1 MNNIEKFLVPAGKK
15 VSLYD
20 FDPDYTG
27 NYNKKEEAKEVLTE
41 NISKLSKLQDV
52 LYASNTFALLI
63 TLQAIDAAG
72 KDGMIKHIMSG
83 VNPQGCQV
91 YSFKSPSAEELDH
104 DYMWRCL
111 KVLPEKGKIGIFNR
125 SYYEEVLVVKVHKE
139 LLEKQ
144 NIPKEKKHDKLWEE
158 RYEDINNIEKYFRR
172 NGIINLKFF
181 LYISKDEQKSRFLKR
196 INTPEKNWKFSI
208 SDLKERNYWDD
219 YMKAF
224 EDMLNNTS
232 TKHAPWYI
240 VPANNKWFSR
250 AVVSEIIVSTLESLN
265 LKYPEVSKEHKKE
278 LLEAKRILET
288 EK

>member
-27 NYNKKEEAKEVLTE
+27 NYNKKAEAKEVLTE

-144 NIPKEKKHDKLWEE
+144 NIPKEKKHEKLWEE

>member
-1 MNNIEKFLVPAGKK
+1 MNIDKFLVPPGKK
-15 VSLYD
+15 INLKDY
-20 FDPDYTG
+20 DPDYTG
-27 NYNKKEEAKEVLTE
+27 DYNKKEEAKEILTS
-41 NISKLSKLQDV
+41 NIAKLSALQDI
-52 LYASNTFALLI
+52 LYASNSYALLI

-91 YSFKSPSAEELDH
+91 YSFKSPSVEELDH

-139 LLEKQ
+139 ILDKQ
-144 NIPKEKKHDKLWEE
+144 NIPEEKKKGKLWEE
-158 RYEDINNIEKYFRR
+158 RYEDINNIEKYFHR

-181 LYISKDEQKSRFLKR
+181 LNISKEEQKLRFLKR
-196 INTPEKNWKFSI
+196 INTPEKNWKFSM
-208 SDLKERNYWDD
+208 SDLKERNYWKE
-219 YMKAF
+219 YMNAF

-232 TKHAPWYI
+232 SKHTPWYV

-250 AVVSEIIVSTLESLN
+250 AVVSEIIVKTLESLN
-265 LKYPEVSKEHKKE
+265 LKYPEVSEEHKKD
-278 LLEAKRILET
+278 LMEARRILES

>member
-1 MNNIEKFLVPAGKK
+1 MNIEKFIVPPGKK
-15 VSLYD
+15 INLKDYK
-20 FDPDYTG
+20 PDYTG
-27 NYNKKEEAKEVLTE
+27 NYKNKEEAIEKLES
-41 NISKLSKLQDV
+41 NIIKLSRLQDV
-52 LYASNTFALLI
+52 LYASNTYALLI

-91 YSFKSPSAEELDH
+91 YSFKSPSHEELDH

-111 KVLPEKGKIGIFNR
+111 KVLPQKGNIGIFNR

-144 NIPKEKKHDKLWEE
+144 NIPKIKNYEKLWEE
-158 RYEDINNIEKYFRR
+158 RYEDINNIEKYLHR

-181 LYISKDEQKSRFLKR
+181 LNISKEEQKLRFLKR

-208 SDLKERNYWDD
+208 SDLNERNYWDD

-232 TKHAPWYI
+232 TKYSPWYI
-240 VPANNKWFSR
+240 IPSNNKWFSR
-250 AVVSEIIVSTLESLN
+250 MVVSEIIVSTLESLD
-265 LKYPEVSKEHKKE
+265 LKYPEITDEHKKE
-278 LLEAKRILET
+278 LLKAKSILES

>member
-1 MNNIEKFLVPAGKK
+1 MNIDKFK
-15 VSLYD
+15 VSAEKKINLKDY
-20 FDPDYTG
+20 DPDYTG
-27 NYNKKEEAKEVLTE
+27 DFHKKEEAKEILSE
-41 NISKLSKLQDV
+41 NILKLSKLQDI
-52 LYASNTFALLI
+52 LYASNTYALLI

-83 VNPQGCQV
+83 INPQGCQV

-111 KVLPEKGKIGIFNR
+111 KLLPEKGKIGIFNR

-144 NIPKEKKHDKLWEE
+144 NIPKEKINGKLWEE
-158 RYEDINNIEKYFRR
+158 RYEDINNIEKYFHR
-172 NGIINLKFF
+172 NRIVNLKLF
-181 LYISKDEQKSRFLKR
+181 LNISKEEQKLRFLKR
-196 INTPEKNWKFSI
+196 INTPEKNWKFSL

-219 YMKAF
+219 YIKAF

-232 TKHAPWYI
+232 TKHSPWYI
-240 VPANNKWFSR
+240 VPANNKWYSR
-250 AVVSEIIVSTLESLN
+250 AVVSEIVVSTLESLN
-265 LKYPEVSKEHKKE
+265 LKYPEVSDEHKKE
-278 LLEAKRILET
+278 LLEAKRILES

>member
-1 MNNIEKFLVPAGKK
+1 MNIDKFK
-15 VSLYD
+15 VSAEKKINLKDY
-20 FDPDYTG
+20 DPDYTG
-27 NYNKKEEAKEVLTE
+27 DFHKKEEAKEILSE
-41 NISKLSKLQDV
+41 NILKLSKLQDI
-52 LYASNTFALLI
+52 LYASNTYALLI

-83 VNPQGCQV
+83 INPQGCQV

-111 KVLPEKGKIGIFNR
+111 KLLPEKGKIGIFNR

-144 NIPKEKKHDKLWEE
+144 NIPKEKITGKLWEE
-158 RYEDINNIEKYFRR
+158 RYEDINNIEKYFHR
-172 NGIINLKFF
+172 NRIVNLKLF
-181 LYISKDEQKSRFLKR
+181 LNISKEEQKLRFLKR
-196 INTPEKNWKFSI
+196 INTPEKNWKFSL

-219 YMKAF
+219 YIKAF

-232 TKHAPWYI
+232 TKHSPWYI
-240 VPANNKWFSR
+240 VPANNKWYSR
-250 AVVSEIIVSTLESLN
+250 AVVSEIVVSTLESLN
-265 LKYPEVSKEHKKE
+265 LKYPEVSDEHKKE
-278 LLEAKRILET
+278 LLEAKRILES

>member
-1 MNNIEKFLVPAGKK
+1 MNIDKFK
-15 VSLYD
+15 VSAEKKINLKDY
-20 FDPDYTG
+20 DPDYTG
-27 NYNKKEEAKEVLTE
+27 DFHKKEEAKEILSE
-41 NISKLSKLQDV
+41 NILKLSKLQDI
-52 LYASNTFALLI
+52 LYASNTYALLI

-83 VNPQGCQV
+83 INPQGCQV

-111 KVLPEKGKIGIFNR
+111 KLLPEKGKIGIFNR

-144 NIPKEKKHDKLWEE
+144 NIPKEKINGKLWEE
-158 RYEDINNIEKYFRR
+158 RYEDINNIEKYFHR
-172 NGIINLKFF
+172 NRIVYLKLF
-181 LYISKDEQKSRFLKR
+181 LNISKEEQKLRFLKR
-196 INTPEKNWKFSI
+196 INTPEKNWKFSL

-219 YMKAF
+219 YIKAF

-232 TKHAPWYI
+232 TKHSPWYI
-240 VPANNKWFSR
+240 VPANNKWYSR
-250 AVVSEIIVSTLESLN
+250 AVVSEIVVSTLESLN
-265 LKYPEVSKEHKKE
+265 LKYPEVSDEHKKE
-278 LLEAKRILET
+278 LLEAKRILES